1 MDHPPYP
8 LQDQIG
14 SRHPPDAPGA
24 RADWREA
31 TDGQKQLVYF
41 LHQRERPR
49 ANAPM
54 DPARSAPHRAQPDEP
69 GQGANRSC
77 GADLGS
83 RIGGVRETYDRY
95 EYLDEKRDALAKLAA
110 LVDRITAAIAASK
123 VVIANDDR
131 DRFARMMEQIAR
143 ASAKSNV
150 IDAKPN
156 LQTVEVVKEKD

>member
-1 MDHPPYP
+1 
-8 LQDQIG
+8 
-14 SRHPPDAPGA
+14 
-24 RADWREA
+24 
-31 TDGQKQLVYF
+31 
-41 LHQRERPR
+41 
-49 ANAPM
+49 
-54 DPARSAPHRAQPDEP
+54 
-69 GQGANRSC
+69 
-77 GADLGS
+77 
-83 RIGGVRETYDRY
+83 
-95 EYLDEKRDALAKLAA
+95 